1 MYYSYILGHASHY
14 FQLLS
19 IVPMK
24 RGNSVYSHSFF
35 IYGLHKKKSSKIE
48 KDYGFLYPFGRFP
61 SERSSVILYDIIFS
75 G

>member
-1 MYYSYILGHASHY
+1 
-14 FQLLS
+14 
-19 IVPMK
+19 MK